1 MHFSTDRKFFGDGD
15 PAQSKLLLA
24 FTAVD
29 SKYGVPKCSYYNPTN
44 LNHGGPRMENEPSY
58 TDRKHLLSARR
69 RVRRQMD
76 DDDLE
81 VFLNEQMGLVERL
94 PEVGHELNSLGR
106 RLDEKNTAIIR
117 SRLDFFDMYELAHEM
132 DRSMIGAQWQINIYL
147 SK

>member
-1 MHFSTDRKFFGDGD
+1 
-15 PAQSKLLLA
+15 
-24 FTAVD
+24 
-29 SKYGVPKCSYYNPTN
+29 
-44 LNHGGPRMENEPSY
+44 MENEPSY